1 MPCWRILASNQ
12 DAVVRMTP
20 QVLGP
25 CALNMKKKKGN
36 REPIASDRIKP
47 HRPKNHRLI
56 HLTNALVKNLTRRA
70 SSDSVAAQL
79 SPPPDLAS
87 TGSAQ

>member
-1 MPCWRILASNQ
+1 
-12 DAVVRMTP
+12 
-20 QVLGP
+20 
-25 CALNMKKKKGN
+25 
-36 REPIASDRIKP
+36 
-47 HRPKNHRLI
+47 LI